1 MKTFYTLCAALWLSC
16 SLLTT
21 ARAVTLDE
29 ARGYIQAGD
38 YAAALHAFR
47 TLMTNKTY
55 AQRADCNKWFG
66 ESLCMT
72 GSYAEALPYLE
83 YAAKRQVKGAY
94 WYLALCRQK
103 QYDFEGAIKVANQ
116 YRTAMKSSP
125 LWVQRV
131 DSLLEELDADQR
143 AVERVRRVVIID
155 SMTVSRD
162 QFFRHYHTGSE
173 SGRLLPAS
181 ECGGEFETAAQGVVF
196 ESQAGTYRLWVPESN
211 DRHIYESHLISG
223 AWEPSRPLSGLE
235 VDGARLAY
243 PYLRSDGESL
253 YFAQLGTSGLGGWDL
268 YRTHYDSES
277 EAYYTPERL
286 PMPFNSPED
295 DYLMAIDET
304 HQVGWWATSRHATPE
319 FVTLYLYL
327 LEEEPAYLVGEQIS
341 RARIDNI
348 RDTWT
353 VTEGYADL
361 VAELMSDEPAPVTT
375 GALHIV
381 INDHVVYS
389 SVDDFRSED
398 ARRLYERAQ
407 EVLAQL
413 QEVRDALTQAR
424 DEWRTADAAQRRT
437 LQPRMLQAEQSLLA
451 LQRQYEQLQRSYRN
465 LENIALS

>member
-1 MKTFYTLCAALWLSC
+1 
-16 SLLTT
+16 
-21 ARAVTLDE
+21 
-29 ARGYIQAGD
+29 
-38 YAAALHAFR
+38 
-47 TLMTNKTY
+47 
-55 AQRADCNKWFG
+55 
-66 ESLCMT
+66 
-72 GSYAEALPYLE
+72 
-83 YAAKRQVKGAY
+83 
-94 WYLALCRQK
+94 
-103 QYDFEGAIKVANQ
+103 
-116 YRTAMKSSP
+116 
-125 LWVQRV
+125 
-131 DSLLEELDADQR
+131 
-143 AVERVRRVVIID
+143 
-155 SMTVSRD
+155 
-162 QFFRHYHTGSE
+162 
-173 SGRLLPAS
+173 
-181 ECGGEFETAAQGVVF
+181 
-196 ESQAGTYRLWVPESN
+196 
-211 DRHIYESHLISG
+211 
-223 AWEPSRPLSGLE
+223 
-235 VDGARLAY
+235 
-243 PYLRSDGESL
+243 
-253 YFAQLGTSGLGGWDL
+253 
-268 YRTHYDSES
+268 
-277 EAYYTPERL
+277 
-286 PMPFNSPED
+286 MPFNSPED

-381 INDHVVYS
+381 INDRVVYS